1 MTVNVSPALL
11 TKNVDAKRRNEELG
25 RNAPELLSCSFEGRV
40 HDLGRRTALL
50 RENHSGMETGWNLFQ
65 DRVSPELRE
74 NHSGMETLIVVP
86 LGVVPREL
94 RENHSGK
101 GLEARGEKTKIS
113 LSPLLVKMGTDGFLT
128 SVPDF
133 RVSSHL
139 LISCS
144 RCSSRSS
151 NLSPLFYSSRQ

>member
-1 MTVNVSPALL
+1 MIW
-11 TKNVDAKRRNEELG
+11 DDG
-25 RNAPELLSCSFEGRV
+25 RW
-40 HDLGRRTALL
+40 TALL
-50 RENHSGMETGWNLFQ
+50 RENHSGMETDQMTTVFRQ
-65 DRVSPELRE
+65 RSQ
-74 NHSGMETLIVVP
+74 
-86 LGVVPREL
+86 L